1 MPNRISVGVDCGNRM
16 GLAAVDVE
24 TEKVL
29 LCEAV
34 IAKSIARGGLGEALC
49 KAFILGA
56 DADPDEREPMK
67 VWIEEPGG
75 YVMQGH
81 MAEFGVRHKTNVRS
95 IFMIGVAAGR
105 AAEWCAEHGV
115 PCEFITATAAK
126 EGLMGDPAAS
136 KVAVALYL
144 EALGYTLPQTRQG
157 TVDHECSDALCV
169 AIAGARLMKQGQES
183 DD

>member
-1 MPNRISVGVDCGNRM
+1 M

-24 TEKVL
+24 TEEVL

-34 IAKSIARGGLGEALC
+34 RARDIASGKLGEVLC

-56 DADPDEREPMK
+56 DAAPDEREPMK

-81 MAEFGVRHKTNVRS
+81 MTEFGVRHKTNVRS
-95 IFMIGVAAGR
+95 IFMLGVAAGR
-105 AAEWCAEHGV
+105 AAEWCDEHGV
-115 PCEFITATAAK
+115 PHELITASAAK
-126 EGLMGDPAAS
+126 EGLMGDPTAS

-144 EALGYTLPQTRQG
+144 EALGYELPRTRQG
-157 TVDHECSDALCV
+157 TIDHECSDALCV
-169 AIAGARLMKQGQES
+169 AIAGARLMMAERHGPP
-183 DD
+183 

>member
-1 MPNRISVGVDCGNRM
+1 MPNRISVGVDTGNRM

-29 LCEAV
+29 FCEAV
-34 IAKSIARGGLGEALC
+34 RARDIAAGKLGEVLC

-56 DADPDEREPMK
+56 DTDEREPMK

-81 MAEFGVRHKTNVRS
+81 MTEYGVRHKTSVRG
-95 IFMIGVAAGR
+95 IFMVGVAAGR

-115 PCEFITATAAK
+115 PHELITAGAAK
-126 EGLMGDPAAS
+126 EGLMGDPMAS
-136 KVAVALYL
+136 KVAVSLYL
-144 EALGYTLPQTRQG
+144 EALGYELPRTRQG
-157 TVDHECSDALCV
+157 TIDHECSDALCV
-169 AIAGARLMKQGQES
+169 AIAGARLMKANGPEPRP
-183 DD
+183 